1 VKPSTQRIRN
11 WRNLQLVEGG
21 LLEVETDMASAQ
33 RLAPGHCIKFAPLIF
48 CYCQCIASLKI
59 SG

>member
-1 VKPSTQRIRN
+1 MKRSTQRIRN

-33 RLAPGHCIKFAPLIF
+33 GLLAPGH
-48 CYCQCIASLKI
+48 Y
-59 SG
+59 